1 MAPSPL
7 PLSITLPAVAAAAA
21 YLNAKTLFSY
31 DLNLLASIIPTI
43 ARTAWW
49 KNRGRLNF
57 FYRLED
63 LATSK
68 STENRVFLRFED
80 KTYTYAQAYD
90 TILRY
95 ADWLKKRRGV
105 HKGEMVALDFQN
117 TDTFVFLLFALWA
130 LGAVPALINYN
141 LTGKPLAHCVKK
153 AKARLVLI
161 DPVVAG
167 NVGED
172 VRSELSQVSFE
183 VVTPE
188 TETQML
194 SHDAA
199 RPPDEDRAN
208 VTPDGMG
215 ILIYTSG
222 TTGLPKAAIVSWAKI
237 AVVGGFTSRWI
248 GTKKNDVF
256 YTAMPLYHS
265 TAMLLGFAHA
275 LSVGATFAMSRK
287 FSTSSFWDDVRKHNA
302 NIIQYVGET
311 CRYLLSAPT
320 RSDPVTGESLDRKH
334 NVRVAFGNGLRP
346 DVWNQF
352 KERFGIK
359 TIAEFYGATEGS
371 FATWNLS
378 RNDYSMGAIGR
389 SGTLSNILIGRSIA
403 VVEVEYDTELPLR
416 DPKTGFCRR
425 VPHGE
430 PGELLFRL
438 PPKDVESRFQGY
450 YGDKEATSKKIMFDV
465 LAKGDAWFRTGD
477 VVRWD
482 AEGRVYFNDRIGDT
496 FRWKS
501 ENVSTAEVA
510 HVVGLH
516 PAVLEANVYGV
527 EVPGHEGRAGCAAV
541 VFKPEALSAS
551 SGGGNGGGA
560 GLPSDETLRTLA
572 SHVRAGLPKY
582 ALPLF
587 VRVVNSGT
595 IQATGTNK
603 QQKMSLR
610 KEGVEPGKTGTDDV
624 FWLRGN
630 SYVRFRAED
639 WKALQGGKVR
649 L

>member
-1 MAPSPL
+1 MASIPL
-7 PLSITLPAVAAAAA
+7 PLPVAAPALAAAAA
-21 YLNAKTLFSY
+21 YINAKSHLSY
-31 DLNLLASIIPTI
+31 DLRLLSSIIPTVT
-43 ARTAWW
+43 RVAWW
-49 KNRGRLNF
+49 TNRGRINF

-68 STENRVFLRFED
+68 SSENRAFLRFED

-90 TILRY
+90 TVLRY
-95 ADWLKKRRGV
+95 ADWLKERRGV
-105 HKGEMVALDFQN
+105 KKGELVALNFQN
-117 TDTFVFLLFALWA
+117 TDTFIFLLFALWS

-141 LTGKPLAHCVKK
+141 LTGKPLAHCIRK
-153 AKARLVLI
+153 ATARLVFV

-172 VRSELSQVSFE
+172 VRSELSHVSFE

-188 TETQML
+188 VERQML
-194 SHDAA
+194 SHEAI
-199 RPPDEDRAN
+199 RPPDDVRNDALAN
-208 VTPDGMG
+208 SMA

-222 TTGLPKAAIVSWAKI
+222 TTGLPKAAIVSWSKI
-237 AVVGGFTSRWI
+237 AIVGGFTSRWA
-248 GTKKNDVF
+248 GTTKNDVF

-265 TAMLLGFAHA
+265 TAMLLGFAHT

-287 FSTSSFWDDVRKHNA
+287 FSTSGFWDDVRKHRA

-320 RSDPVTGESLDRKH
+320 RIDPVTGENLDRKH
-334 NVRVAFGNGLRP
+334 EVRLAFGNGLRP
-346 DVWNQF
+346 DVWNKF
-352 KERFGIK
+352 KERFGIE
-359 TIAEFYGATEGS
+359 TIAEFYGATEGN

-389 SGTLSNILIGRSIA
+389 SGALYNVILGRTVA
-403 VVEVEYDTELPLR
+403 VAEVDHDTELPYR

-425 VPHGE
+425 CPRGE
-430 PGELLFRL
+430 PGELLFKL

-450 YGDKEATSKKIMFDV
+450 YGDKEATSKKIMRDV
-465 LAKGDAWFRTGD
+465 FVKGDAWFRTGD

-482 AEGRVYFNDRIGDT
+482 AENRVFFNDRIGDT

-510 HVVGLH
+510 QVVGLH

-527 EVPGHEGRAGCAAV
+527 ELPGHEGRAGCAAV
-541 VFKPEALSAS
+541 VFQPSALVSGS
-551 SGGGNGGGA
+551 SS
-560 GLPSDETLRTLA
+560 PSDETLKTLA
-572 SHVRAGLPKY
+572 KHVRAGLPRY

-587 VRVVNSGT
+587 VRAAKGGSLQT
-595 IQATGTNK
+595 TGTNK
-603 QQKMSLR
+603 QQKTQLR
-610 KEGVEPGKTGTDDV
+610 REGVEPGKTGADEV
-624 FWLRGN
+624 FWLKGD
-630 SYVRFRAED
+630 SYVKFRPED
-639 WKALQGGKVR
+639 WEALQRGRVK